1 MLEFERVIQT
11 GGIVLFPSDTVYG
24 LAVEP
29 DRATRLFA
37 LKGRAAEKPAA
48 LMYFD
53 LDAALAAHPEIPE
66 RARALL
72 PGPVTLVLPSG
83 VGLRCV
89 DIPALAG
96 VRIPVLQSSAN
107 RAGEPS
113 VRRLADVDPAIRAGV
128 DLEIDG
134 GELPGVASTVIDL
147 RDGWRILREGAL
159 DAGSIARALG

>member
-1 MLEFERVIQT
+1 MNEFERVIQT

-29 DRATRLFA
+29 DRASRLFA
-37 LKGRAAEKPAA
+37 LKGRADDKPAA

-72 PGPVTLVLPSG
+72 PGPVTLVLEG
-83 VGLRCV
+83 GTGLRCIDV
-89 DIPALAG
+89 PALAG

-107 RAGEPS
+107 RSGCPS
-113 VRRLADVDPAIRAGV
+113 VRRLEDVDPAIRAGV

-147 RDGWRILREGAL
+147 RDGWRILRQGAL
-159 DAGSIARALG
+159 AREQVVRALG